1 MGCDSYGQVLTGKR
15 ELVAAQ
21 LAKRAVCSGAEKS
34 VAIFATRNMLN
45 FAFNHNYW
53 KSYELAQRIYRD
65 PVHNIIPLR
74 DDTAEENLMIRLI
87 DTVEFQRL
95 RRIKQLGLGLY
106 TYQGAEHS
114 RFTHSLGALHLMTR
128 ILDQLSGATHIA
140 PADRAAA
147 RAAALLHDVGHG
159 PFSHAMEKVLGV
171 HHEQMTMLS
180 VTSNETG
187 LNATLKSFS
196 VELPERVAAIIE
208 GTFKPAALAQ
218 LVSSQLD
225 VDRMDYLL
233 RDSLM
238 TGAKYGLYDLEWI
251 INALQIDQDADRIYV
266 TARGLHAVEE
276 YLQARYYMFRQV
288 YFHRT
293 LRSAE
298 AVLRSALRRAL
309 ELISQKKE
317 VWCVAGSAFEKLLRR
332 EPLTIIEHL
341 SMDDSDVIFH
351 AKQWQQ
357 SADAVL
363 RDLSCRFV
371 NRRLFKAIDLDMPPD
386 ERADFLNDARTVV
399 ARAGFAP
406 EYYFIEDRASDVPYY
421 NYYTAGGVEPHIYVE
436 DGYAR
441 PVIREISEVS
451 EVVRA
456 LGRGYE
462 LHRICF
468 PAEVKDEVYRLYH
481 AMPSARSSAN
491 ASR

>member
-1 MGCDSYGQVLTGKR
+1 MT
-15 ELVAAQ
+15 
-21 LAKRAVCSGAEKS
+21 
-34 VAIFATRNMLN
+34 
-45 FAFNHNYW
+45 
-53 KSYELAQRIYRD
+53 QRIYRD
-65 PVHNIIPLR
+65 PVHNIIALR
-74 DDTAEENLMIRLI
+74 DDTAEEQLMIRLI
-87 DTVEFQRL
+87 DAAEFQRL

-128 ILDQLSGATHIA
+128 ILDRLANPNLSTE
-140 PADRAAA
+140 DRAAA

-171 HHEQMTMLS
+171 HHEQMTMLAVS
-180 VTSNETG
+180 SPDTE

-196 VELPERVAAIIE
+196 AELPERIAAIID

-251 INALQIDQDADRIYV
+251 INALQVDPVADRIYV

-309 ELISQKKE
+309 TLVSEGKE
-317 VWCVAGSAFEKLLRR
+317 VWRLAGSAFEKLLRR
-332 EPLTIIEHL
+332 QPLTITEHL
-341 SMDDSDVIFH
+341 SMDDSDVIFYM
-351 AKQWQQ
+351 KQWQD
-357 SADAVL
+357 SPDAML
-363 RDLSCRFV
+363 SDLSRRFV

-386 ERADFLNDARTVV
+386 ERADFLHDAKTVV
-399 ARAGFAP
+399 ERAGFAP

-421 NYYTAGGVEPHIYVE
+421 DYYTAAGVEPRIYVE

-441 PVIREISEVS
+441 PVVREISEVS
-451 EVVRA
+451 EVVRG

-481 AMPSARSSAN
+481 AMPSAKSSAN